1 MKKAGAPRR
10 QSTMQT
16 STHST
21 LYGDSFHDNSSRS
34 SYSLEDVETG
44 VAATSAY
51 VANAATNYNAKQE
64 EVAQQQKKRRIRYA
78 IFGTVAVLLIVG
90 LVAGIS
96 SKQGTND
103 TSTTAAAVDSPSID
117 TTQDTSIIID
127 DVEYTVDESSSSA
140 DVLELWSSEDISSS
154 SDVST
159 DAIVDDEDEELEDE
173 DTSPSSDK
181 QEGLTLEYESLLNNE
196 GRTTTTVTSSDEAS
210 IVTSSPTAPPTKS
223 PVVTSTTSPSSSP
236 SKAPTNEVSEKC
248 AYLVFFFGIIIMTS
262 NICTRRLF
270 FYINGS
276 HLNLLN
282 HPLIYL
288 AGM

>member
-1 MKKAGAPRR
+1 
-10 QSTMQT
+10 MQT

-44 VAATSAY
+44 VAATSAFI
-51 VANAATNYNAKQE
+51 ASAATNYNAKQE
-64 EVAQQQKKRRIRYA
+64 EVAQQQKRRIRYA

-96 SKQGTND
+96 SKQNTND
-103 TSTTAAAVDSPSID
+103 TSAAAAAADSPSID
-117 TTQDTSIIID
+117 THDTSIIID
-127 DVEYTVDESSSSA
+127 DVEYDVDESSSSA
-140 DVLELWSSEDISSS
+140 DVVPLWSSEDVSSS

-159 DAIVDDEDEELEDE
+159 DAIVDDKDVELEE

-196 GRTTTTVTSSDEAS
+196 GRTTTTTSSDEAS
-210 IVTSSPTAPPTKS
+210 IVSSSPTMPPTSSPI
-223 PVVTSTTSPSSSP
+223 VTSTTSPSSSP

-248 AYLVFFFGIIIMTS
+248 AYHVFI
-262 NICTRRLF
+262 LF
-270 FYINGS
+270 W
-276 HLNLLN
+276 
-282 HPLIYL
+282 HPHIS
-288 AGM
+288 

>member
-1 MKKAGAPRR
+1 MKKAGPPRR

-44 VAATSAY
+44 VAATSAF

-64 EVAQQQKKRRIRYA
+64 EVAQQQKKRRIHYA
-78 IFGTVAVLLIVG
+78 IFGIVAVLLIVG
-90 LVAGIS
+90 LIAGIS
-96 SKQGTND
+96 SKRNAND
-103 TSTTAAAVDSPSID
+103 TSAAAAAADSPSID
-117 TTQDTSIIID
+117 TTTQDTSIIID
-127 DVEYTVDESSSSA
+127 DVEYAVDESSPSA
-140 DVLELWSSEDISSS
+140 DVLELWSSEDVSSS

-159 DAIVDDEDEELEDE
+159 DAIVDDEDEELEE

-196 GRTTTTVTSSDEAS
+196 GRTTTSSDETS

-223 PVVTSTTSPSSSP
+223 PVITSTTSPSSSP
-236 SKAPTNEVSEKC
+236 SKSPTNEVSEKC
-248 AYLVFFFGIIIMTS
+248 AYHMFFFGILMTS
-262 NICTRRLF
+262 NICTCLF
-270 FYINGS
+270 STSMTANTTSSTID
-276 HLNLLN
+276 
-282 HPLIYL
+282 
-288 AGM
+288 

>member
-1 MKKAGAPRR
+1 MSSPPTKKSCGPPRR

-44 VAATSAY
+44 VAAQ
-51 VANAATNYNAKQE
+51 VAFVASAATNYNAKQE
-64 EVAQQQKKRRIRYA
+64 EVAQQKKRRIRYA
-78 IFGTVAVLLIVG
+78 IFGIVAVLLIVG

-96 SKQGTND
+96 SKKNTND
-103 TSTTAAAVDSPSID
+103 TSAAAAAADSPSID
-117 TTQDTSIIID
+117 THDTSIIID
-127 DVEYTVDESSSSA
+127 DVEYAVDESPPSA
-140 DVLELWSSEDISSS
+140 DVVPLWSSEDVSSS

-159 DAIVDDEDEELEDE
+159 DAIVDDEDEEIEE

-196 GRTTTTVTSSDEAS
+196 GRTTTTSSDEAS
-210 IVTSSPTAPPTKS
+210 IVSSSPTMPPTSSPI
-223 PVVTSTTSPSSSP
+223 VTSTTSPSSSP

-248 AYLVFFFGIIIMTS
+248 AYHVFI
-262 NICTRRLF
+262 LF
-270 FYINGS
+270 W
-276 HLNLLN
+276 
-282 HPLIYL
+282 HPHIS
-288 AGM
+288 

>member
-1 MKKAGAPRR
+1 MSYTPKKTCGPPRR

-44 VAATSAY
+44 VAATSAF
-51 VANAATNYNAKQE
+51 VASAATNYNAKQE
-64 EVAQQQKKRRIRYA
+64 EVAQQKKRRIRYA

-103 TSTTAAAVDSPSID
+103 DTSTAAAAADSPSID
-117 TTQDTSIIID
+117 THDTSIIID
-127 DVEYTVDESSSSA
+127 DVEYAVDESSPSA
-140 DVLELWSSEDISSS
+140 DVLELWSSEDVSSS

-159 DAIVDDEDEELEDE
+159 DVVVDEEDEEMLED
-173 DTSPSSDK
+173 TSDK

-196 GRTTTTVTSSDEAS
+196 GRTTTTTSSDEAS
-210 IVTSSPTAPPTKS
+210 IVTSSPTAPPTSS
-223 PVVTSTTSPSSSP
+223 PIVTSTTSPSSSP

-248 AYLVFFFGIIIMTS
+248 AYH
-262 NICTRRLF
+262 ICVHSF
-270 FYINGS
+270 
-276 HLNLLN
+276 
-282 HPLIYL
+282 
-288 AGM
+288 